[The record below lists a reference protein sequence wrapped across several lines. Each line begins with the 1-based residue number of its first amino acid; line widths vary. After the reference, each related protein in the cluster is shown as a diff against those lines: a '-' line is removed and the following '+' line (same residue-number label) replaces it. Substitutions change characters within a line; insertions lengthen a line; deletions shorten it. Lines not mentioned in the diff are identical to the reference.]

1 MIETCQLWD
10 ARVPLQPYQP
20 LTKPQRCARIRT
32 MSKTVTQK
40 LQEKLDALPTKPGV
54 YLMKDTEGQ
63 VLYVG
68 KAVNLRARVRSYFHA
83 SAGHSPKIRRLVSCM
98 DDIDFIITASELEAL
113 ILESTLIKRHKPKY
127 NVRLKDD
134 KRYPYIKVTWQ
145 EDFPKVLIVRRME
158 RDGARYFGPFTAS
171 WAVQQTLQTLRRVFP
186 YLTCNR
192 TITGQ
197 DERACLYFDLGLCLA
212 PCIGTASKK
221 EYRAMIDGL
230 CRFLEG
236 KSDEIVADLELKMQV
251 AAEQWDFE
259 QAAAYRDQLSAI
271 QRVVERQK
279 IVSTALADQ
288 DVIAFARADGDA
300 CVQIFFIRRGR
311 LIGREYFV
319 LDGAAEE
326 SDPEVLASFVKQFY
340 DDAAYV
346 PPEILL
352 PHEIDEALVIQKW
365 LRSRRGNTVMLKVPR
380 KGHKRELVDMAA
392 ENAAETLAHLHA
404 QWIADEGRQ
413 STAIAQLQEHL
424 NLDGPPNRI
433 EGFDISTIQGSAT
446 TGSMVVFVKGV
457 PRKSD
462 YRRFKIQSVEG
473 TDDYA
478 SMREMLHRRFRRTME
493 PAPQATKGPGRK
505 KSSWDLLPDLVV
517 VDGGKGQLNVALEVL
532 QEFGLSDQ
540 VPVIGLA
547 KQEEEVFV
555 PERSEPVQL
564 PRNSEGLYLLQRIR
578 DEAHRFAVNYHRR
591 VRGKQTIRSQLDEV
605 PGIGPRRRSALL
617 KHFGSIDAIRKASV
631 EELAAVPGMTRP
643 AAEQIKT
650 NL

>member
-1 MIETCQLWD
+1 
-10 ARVPLQPYQP
+10 
-20 LTKPQRCARIRT
+20 
-32 MSKTVTQK
+32 MSNTVTQK

-54 YLMKDTEGQ
+54 YLMKDPDGQ

-68 KAVNLRARVRSYFHA
+68 KAVNLRARVRSYFHVSA
-83 SAGHSPKIRRLVSCM
+83 SHSPKIQRLVSCIH
-98 DDIDFIITASELEAL
+98 DIDFIITASELEAL

-197 DERACLYFDLGLCLA
+197 DKRACLYFDLGLCLG
-212 PCIGTASKK
+212 PCIGAASKE

-236 KSDEIVADLELKMQV
+236 KSDEIVADLELKMQT

-259 QAAAYRDQLSAI
+259 QAAAYRDQLAAI

-300 CVQIFFIRRGR
+300 CVQVFFIRRGR

-319 LDGAAEE
+319 LDGTAGE

-340 DDAAYV
+340 DEAAYV

-365 LRSRRGNTVMLKVPR
+365 LRNRRGNTVMLKVPR

-424 NLDGPPNRI
+424 DLDGPPNRI
-433 EGFDISTIQGSAT
+433 ECYDISTIQGSAT

-462 YRRFKIQSVEG
+462 YRRFKIQSVQG

-478 SMREMLHRRFRRTME
+478 SMREMLQRRFRRAVE
-493 PAPQATKGPGRK
+493 PAPQVAKGPGRK

-517 VDGGKGQLNVALEVL
+517 VDGGKGQLNVALDVL
-532 QEFGLSDQ
+532 QDFGLSDQ
-540 VPVIGLA
+540 VPIIGLA
-547 KQEEEVFV
+547 KQEEEIFV
-555 PERSEPVQL
+555 PEQSEPVQL

-578 DEAHRFAVNYHRR
+578 DEAHRFAIDYHRR
-591 VRGKQTIRSQLDEV
+591 VRRKQTIRSQLDEV

-643 AAEQIKT
+643 AAEQLKT

>member
-1 MIETCQLWD
+1 
-10 ARVPLQPYQP
+10 
-20 LTKPQRCARIRT
+20 
-32 MSKTVTQK
+32 MSNAVTQK

-54 YLMKDTEGQ
+54 YLMKDDEGQ

-83 SAGHSPKIRRLVSCM
+83 SAGYSPKIQRLVSGI
-98 DDIDFIITASELEAL
+98 DDVDFIITASELEAL

-197 DERACLYFDLGLCLA
+197 DERACLYYDLGLCLA
-212 PCIGTASKK
+212 PCIGAASRE

-236 KSDEIVADLELKMQV
+236 KSDEIVADLELKMQA
-251 AAEQWDFE
+251 AAEEWDFE
-259 QAAAYRDQLSAI
+259 QAAAYRDQLAAI

-300 CVQIFFIRRGR
+300 CVQVFFIRRGR

-319 LDGAAEE
+319 LDGTAEE
-326 SDPEVLASFVKQFY
+326 SDPEVLASFIKQFY
-340 DDAAYV
+340 DEAAYV

-365 LRSRRGNTVMLKVPR
+365 LRNRRGNKVMLKVPR
-380 KGHKRELVDMAA
+380 RGHKRELVDMAA
-392 ENAAETLAHLHA
+392 ENAEETLSHLHA

-424 NLDGPPNRI
+424 DLDGPPSRI
-433 EGFDISTIQGSAT
+433 ECYDISTIQGSAT

-457 PRKSD
+457 PRKS
-462 YRRFKIQSVEG
+462 
-473 TDDYA
+473 A
-478 SMREMLHRRFRRTME
+478 
-493 PAPQATKGPGRK
+493 
-505 KSSWDLLPDLVV
+505 
-517 VDGGKGQLNVALEVL
+517 
-532 QEFGLSDQ
+532 
-540 VPVIGLA
+540 
-547 KQEEEVFV
+547 
-555 PERSEPVQL
+555 
-564 PRNSEGLYLLQRIR
+564 
-578 DEAHRFAVNYHRR
+578 
-591 VRGKQTIRSQLDEV
+591 
-605 PGIGPRRRSALL
+605 
-617 KHFGSIDAIRKASV
+617 
-631 EELAAVPGMTRP
+631 
-643 AAEQIKT
+643 
-650 NL
+650 